1 MGFEGERVD
10 DSFEFSL
17 FQQEYSWHDY
27 AGSAVQ
33 ITKSFPSRQPLTTQP
48 VLPCLQPL
56 ARSLQLGQCHKSP
69 LHGAHSARPAPVL
82 ALISAIML
90 LKMFKTH
97 LQNKWQKEWSQRCRQ
112 RLHPARTQ
120 ESHIPSYSFIF
131 GSREMN
137 LMENTGERGEAE
149 GARWKRL
156 LLRMRVCRWP
166 SVLLRQD
173 FSSSVLQEMTAR
185 FRNMKNPSSRFPSL
199 IKVPSLP
206 YLRSSSLTA
215 LWLLSTGLTIMK
227 KQQSIH
233 QQNIY
238 SVNCGRSWNC
248 HFLAVS
254 SDGSQYTTAGGN
266 DRESLR
272 GTGLDSTRMCKSKQ
286 NFTEIKHIWQV

>member
-27 AGSAVQ
+27 AASAVQ
-33 ITKSFPSRQPLTTQP
+33 ITKSFPPKQPLTTQP

-97 LQNKWQKEWSQRCRQ
+97 LQNKWQKEWRKRCRQ

-137 LMENTGERGEAE
+137 LMENTGERRSRRGKMEEATSQDE
-149 GARWKRL
+149 SVQVAVCSTETRL
-156 LLRMRVCRWP
+156 LFFCTP
-166 SVLLRQD
+166 
-173 FSSSVLQEMTAR
+173 
-185 FRNMKNPSSRFPSL
+185 
-199 IKVPSLP
+199 
-206 YLRSSSLTA
+206 
-215 LWLLSTGLTIMK
+215 
-227 KQQSIH
+227 
-233 QQNIY
+233 
-238 SVNCGRSWNC
+238 
-248 HFLAVS
+248 
-254 SDGSQYTTAGGN
+254 GN
-266 DRESLR
+266 DCMFQQYAKIPLR
-272 GTGLDSTRMCKSKQ
+272 G
-286 NFTEIKHIWQV
+286 FHP

>member
-27 AGSAVQ
+27 AASAVQ
-33 ITKSFPSRQPLTTQP
+33 IMKSFPPKQPLTTQP

-97 LQNKWQKEWSQRCRQ
+97 LQNKWQKEWRKRCRQ

-173 FSSSVLQEMTAR
+173 CSSSVLQEMTAC
-185 FRNMKNPSSRFPSL
+185 FSNMQKSL
-199 IKVPSLP
+199 FEVSIPNQGSLP
-206 YLRSSSLTA
+206 ALSEKLIPHSSLVAFHWTHYNEETTEYPPA
-215 LWLLSTGLTIMK
+215 KYLFRELRPLLELSFSGSLKRWIA
-227 KQQSIH
+227 IH
-233 QQNIY
+233 Y
-238 SVNCGRSWNC
+238 SWGKW
-248 HFLAVS
+248 
-254 SDGSQYTTAGGN
+254 Q
-266 DRESLR
+266 RESAWYR
-272 GTGLDSTRMCKSKQ
+272 SG
-286 NFTEIKHIWQV
+286 